1 MLHVRNGN
9 NGAFEKVLLRNHV
22 IFLGAFAII
31 SVTDF
36 YFWTFQ
42 LLPCVCVCV
51 CVCFSFF
58 TIINSAAKES
68 IWQEVQS
75 GGSLTQRDG
84 GGGSGQGHS
93 QPVVTLKRG
102 GWEISADPLLPPV
115 SPASCQGCLLVRKG
129 AQFFRAVCSGAP
141 DVHTWCSACTHQP
154 R

>member
-9 NGAFEKVLLRNHV
+9 NGAFEKALLRNHV

-36 YFWTFQ
+36 YFWTLQ

-51 CVCFSFF
+51 CVCVFSFF

-75 GGSLTQRDG
+75 GGSLTQRDRG
-84 GGGSGQGHS
+84 GGTRQGHS

-102 GWEISADPLLPPV
+102 GWEIRADPLLPP
-115 SPASCQGCLLVRKG
+115 SLQPHA
-129 AQFFRAVCSGAP
+129 RA
-141 DVHTWCSACTHQP
+141 ACW
-154 R
+154 